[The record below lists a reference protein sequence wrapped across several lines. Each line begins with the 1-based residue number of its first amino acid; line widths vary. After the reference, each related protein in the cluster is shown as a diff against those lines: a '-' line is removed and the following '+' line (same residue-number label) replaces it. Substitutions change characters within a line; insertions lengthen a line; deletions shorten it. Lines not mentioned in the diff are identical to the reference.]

1 MTTTRTLAV
10 PGARLHYEVR
20 GTGPVLVIVGSPM
33 DAAAFVPIAEAMAA
47 DHTVVTLDP
56 RGISGSK
63 IDDPEQ
69 ESTPDLR
76 ADDVAAILD
85 DLGADRVDVLGSSGG
100 AVTALALATRHPD
113 RVRTVVAHE
122 PPLLELLPD
131 AAERRAATDDIV
143 ETFHREGVGPAWG
156 KFMEN
161 IMTGD
166 VDAGA
171 PVEAPEAPE
180 EPSLQDQANNVR
192 FFAYELQA
200 TTRYVPDAAALT
212 AGPARVVVALGKESG
227 NMITS
232 DTSKA
237 LAEALGTRAV
247 EFPGEHL
254 GFITE
259 VEGFAVTLRKV
270 LAG

>member
-20 GTGPVLVIVGSPM
+20 GTGPVLVIMGSPM
-33 DAAAFVPIAEAMAA
+33 DAAAFAPIAEAMAS

-56 RGISGSK
+56 RGISGSEL
-63 IDDPEQ
+63 DDPKQ

-85 DLGADRVDVLGSSGG
+85 DLGVERADVLGSSGG
-100 AVTALALATRHPD
+100 AVTALALVTRHPN
-113 RVRTVVAHE
+113 RVGTVVAHE

-143 ETFHREGVGPAWG
+143 ATFHRDGIGAAWM
-156 KFMEN
+156 KFMGSAGFEA
-161 IMTGD
+161 D
-166 VDAGA
+166 DEGA
-171 PVEAPEAPE
+171 PVEAPE
-180 EPSLQDQANNVR
+180 EPSLQDLANSAR

-200 TTRYVPDAAALT
+200 TTRYVPDVAALT
-212 AGPARVVVALGKESG
+212 AGPARVVVGLGKESG
-227 NMITS
+227 KLDTF

-237 LAEALGTRAV
+237 LAEVLGTQTV
-247 EFPGEHL
+247 EFPGDHG
-254 GFITE
+254 GFIGETE
-259 VEGFAVTLRKV
+259 DFAATLRKV